1 MLLPE
6 DQERWL
12 DPDLTDPSAIV
23 SLLRPCP
30 AEVLVA
36 RPASA

>member
-6 DQERWL
+6 DEERWL
-12 DPDLTDPSAIV
+12 DPEMTDPGEIV

-36 RPASA
+36 RPAAA